1 MSSSKAD
8 NIPGGMMMKAY
19 QRHKKVSIIE
29 KEGQTS
35 KVK

>member
-8 NIPGGMMMKAY
+8 NIPGGMMKAY
-19 QRHKKVSIIE
+19 QRHRKVSIIE